1 MMNRMRYRRILGALL
16 LIVGALTLSWVDAG
30 AQWIYLTSQPG
41 TCAVPFDASLFEG
54 SWQVVAHAPDLGSAT
69 GAVFRLES
77 LAFGTEDSVIVV
89 PAPGV
94 TATGNLIEGMILN
107 FTSRPLFHSALL
119 ELSFVDRPPYQPPV
133 WQCLATTRETRLLR
147 GDGSWL
153 DLEDVCTELVDCHGN
168 PGTFL
173 FDRPDSADVI
183 INRTTSVKFRG
194 IGLIE
199 GWGPAA
205 IDITAEDELGWVVSV
220 TPNGM
225 WGYCETCP
233 WSWETFD
240 LQVAVPLGTSDGSTS
255 KVTLW
260 EQGTLK
266 LTEFVLVA
274 TEPVPVEDATWGRIK
289 ARFSGDR
296 R

>member
-1 MMNRMRYRRILGALL
+1 VGGLL
-16 LIVGALTLSWVDAG
+16 MVVGFLILSWVDAG

-54 SWQVVAHAPDLGSAT
+54 SWQIVGHAPDLGSAT
-69 GAVFRLES
+69 GAMFRLES
-77 LAFGTEDSVIVV
+77 TAFGPEDSVTVV

-94 TATGNLIEGMILN
+94 AVTGNLIEGMTIS
-107 FTSRPLFHSALL
+107 FTSRSLFHSALVV
-119 ELSFVDRPPYQPPV
+119 LSFVDRPPYQPPV
-133 WQCLATTRETRLLR
+133 WQCLATTREARFLR
-147 GDGSWL
+147 ADGSWL
-153 DLEDVCTELVDCHGN
+153 DLEDVCTELADCHGN

-183 INRTTSVKFRG
+183 INRLTSVKFQG

-205 IDITAEDELGWVVSV
+205 IDITANDEFGWVVGVS
-220 TPNGM
+220 PNGL

-233 WSWETFD
+233 WSWETFN
-240 LQVAVPLGTSDGSTS
+240 LQVAVPPGTLDGLTS

-266 LTEFVLVA
+266 MTEFILVA
-274 TEPVPVEDATWGRIK
+274 REPVPAERATWGRIK
-289 ARFSGDR
+289 GMYGE
-296 R
+296 

>member
-1 MMNRMRYRRILGALL
+1 MGGLL
-16 LIVGALTLSWVDAG
+16 MVVGFLILSWVDAG

-54 SWQVVAHAPDLGSAT
+54 SWQIVGHAPDLGSAT
-69 GAVFRLES
+69 GAMFRLES
-77 LAFGTEDSVIVV
+77 TAFGPEDSVTVV

-94 TATGNLIEGMILN
+94 AVTGNLIEGMTIS
-107 FTSRPLFHSALL
+107 FTSRSLFHSALVV
-119 ELSFVDRPPYQPPV
+119 LSFVDRPPYQPPV
-133 WQCLATTRETRLLR
+133 WQCLATTREARFLR
-147 GDGSWL
+147 ADGSWL
-153 DLEDVCTELVDCHGN
+153 DLEDVCTELADCHGN

-183 INRTTSVKFRG
+183 INRLTSVKFQG

-205 IDITAEDELGWVVSV
+205 IEITAEDELGWVIGV

-233 WSWETFD
+233 WSWETFN
-240 LQVAVPLGTSDGSTS
+240 LQVAVPPGTLDGLTS

-266 LTEFVLVA
+266 MTEFILVA
-274 TEPVPVEDATWGRIK
+274 REPVPAERATWGRIK
-289 ARFSGDR
+289 GMYGE
-296 R
+296 